1 MANNAFNEMI
11 GCVRVIS
18 STDTDNTKEIVNN
31 GNSNNK
37 NSKLKKIINGII
49 SNKMKHAK
57 NVFDEV
63 KEHIKYT
70 AKEAQKNMNYP
81 FCKSPCNIENL
92 KNTIYINEEEIVI
105 NKNIYKNIF
114 TNKRKESNESDEEE
128 DEEKDEGVAGKKK
141 NNQNLF
147 TCEKNDIIIKG
158 KYNFGFTIDVIS
170 ENEENKI
177 IAYAYEK
184 DTNKKLP
191 CIYKWRRIYYDK
203 EYGLIEQN
211 LNNTGNKNIQKKV
224 TPGNGKGCYGSEY
237 ELTSDDIGFKISVEC
252 TCINSE
258 QMDNG
263 SIPSENYRDTHF
275 DEYEKAENNNN
286 INMNNDKNSFYNDAS
301 SFKNTFKGTAKESYT
316 SQYEKL
322 NNKKSYDNIQ
332 NSEKSNLENISNYSK
347 NSSNTS
353 INSYY
358 KNMKNKKKNNNESD
372 DENMLK
378 RSTKRGL
385 LKSDGELSLFSNT
398 KNEKNKIF
406 ETQTTNSYN
415 QNLSQINNKYHGVAI
430 AEIGP
435 FNLNTK
441 TKNMLETIIYND
453 TIKYPI
459 YILSKEDKKNNS
471 LQNENKYY
479 DQKTLENIIFNE
491 SKTSNSFSTYNDYNY
506 VDNQSVYSNL
516 EGENEYIY
524 MLHIYKNEIKIINQ
538 NNKMKNMWNYKF
550 HHIYPYVEFI
560 DTDRKTEKHNKN
572 DENNNHF
579 LLHVNENE
587 SYKCK
592 CLFKRHR
599 DLISI
604 LLKYMHAN
612 LYIINEYIFNN
623 INQNFEKTRVKNI
636 FNNVDVN
643 SILENLNKELLLNRK
658 INQKYLNKI
667 HNLQNEKN
675 ALEDDLKNTIE
686 AFQFQ
691 LDTAKKF
698 KDQTELIKENE
709 KLMKEIK
716 ILQDKYKNVDLF
728 FKDKYKLLLND
739 IEKYKK
745 LVQENMSKTNSKEDQ
760 KLQEKIQSIEKEKIN
775 LLNENKK
782 IHNLYLEEKGNKTDL
797 ENKVENL
804 NLKLELLNKSLQEEK
819 QKNQETYESLKEL
832 KEVKKNN
839 NSLQKENIKIS
850 NELNLLTS
858 EKNRLTKLVDSLAK
872 DIEKSKKNEASKKD
886 DNKTESK
893 QNDKL
898 LKELM
903 SLKDENELLK
913 KRIKK
918 FANFS
923 NTAS

>member
-1 MANNAFNEMI
+1 MTNNIFSEMSS
-11 GCVRVIS
+11 VRIIS
-18 STDTDNTKEIVNN
+18 STDTDNVKEIVKDGNN
-31 GNSNNK
+31 NNNK
-37 NSKLKKIINGII
+37 NSKLKKMFNGII

-57 NVFDEV
+57 NVFEEV

-92 KNTIYINEEEIVI
+92 KNTIYINDEEIVI

-114 TNKRKESNESDEEE
+114 TNKRKESNENQEEE
-128 DEEKDEGVAGKKK
+128 DEEKDEGIVGKKK
-141 NNQNLF
+141 NDQNLF
-147 TCEKNDIIIKG
+147 ACEKSDIIIKG
-158 KYNFGFTIDVIS
+158 EYNFGFNIDVIS

-203 EYGLIEQN
+203 EYGLIEQI
-211 LNNTGNKNIQKKV
+211 LNNIENQNIQGKV
-224 TPGNGKGCYGSEY
+224 NSDNDKGCYSSEY
-237 ELTSDDIGFKISVEC
+237 ELTSDDIGFKIFVEC

-258 QMDNG
+258 HIDNG
-263 SIPSENYRDTHF
+263 SISSENYRDANF
-275 DEYEKAENNNN
+275 DEYEKAEHINN
-286 INMNNDKNSFYNDAS
+286 IRMNNDRNFFYNNAS
-301 SFKNTFKGTAKESYT
+301 SFKSTFKGTTRESYM
-316 SQYEKL
+316 SEYEKL
-322 NNKKSYDNIQ
+322 DNKKGYDNKKSYDNMQ
-332 NSEKSNLENISNYSK
+332 NS
-347 NSSNTS
+347 
-353 INSYY
+353 
-358 KNMKNKKKNNNESD
+358 NESD

-378 RSTKRGL
+378 KSTKREVF
-385 LKSDGELSLFSNT
+385 KSDDEFSLFGNT

-406 ETQTTNSYN
+406 STKITNPYN
-415 QNLSQINNKYHGVAI
+415 QNISQTIDTKINNKYYGVAI

-453 TIKYPI
+453 AIKYPI
-459 YILSKEDKKNNS
+459 YILKKEDKINNS

-479 DQKTLENIIFNE
+479 DQKTFESIIFNE
-491 SKTSNSFSTYNDYNY
+491 NKINNSFSTDNY

-560 DTDRKTEKHNKN
+560 NTERKTEKQNTN

-612 LYIINEYIFNN
+612 IYIINEYIFNN
-623 INQNFEKTRVKNI
+623 INHNFEKTRVKNI

-667 HNLQNEKN
+667 NNLQDEKN

-686 AFQFQ
+686 AFQIQ
-691 LDTAKKF
+691 LAICINGILSISHINF
-698 KDQTELIKENE
+698 YVFIITEWL
-709 KLMKEIK
+709 
-716 ILQDKYKNVDLF
+716 
-728 FKDKYKLLLND
+728 
-739 IEKYKK
+739 
-745 LVQENMSKTNSKEDQ
+745 
-760 KLQEKIQSIEKEKIN
+760 
-775 LLNENKK
+775 
-782 IHNLYLEEKGNKTDL
+782 
-797 ENKVENL
+797 
-804 NLKLELLNKSLQEEK
+804 
-819 QKNQETYESLKEL
+819 
-832 KEVKKNN
+832 
-839 NSLQKENIKIS
+839 
-850 NELNLLTS
+850 
-858 EKNRLTKLVDSLAK
+858 
-872 DIEKSKKNEASKKD
+872 
-886 DNKTESK
+886 
-893 QNDKL
+893 
-898 LKELM
+898 
-903 SLKDENELLK
+903 
-913 KRIKK
+913 
-918 FANFS
+918 
-923 NTAS
+923 

>member
-1 MANNAFNEMI
+1 MENNAFNEII
-11 GCVRVIS
+11 GGVRVIS
-18 STDTDNTKEIVNN
+18 STDTDNAKEIVNN
-31 GNSNNK
+31 GNNNK

-57 NVFDEV
+57 NVFEEV

-92 KNTIYINEEEIVI
+92 KNTIYINDEEIVI

-114 TNKRKESNESDEEE
+114 TNKRKESNESEEEE
-128 DEEKDEGVAGKKK
+128 DEEKDEGVVGKKK

-147 TCEKNDIIIKG
+147 VCEKSDIIIKG

-203 EYGLIEQN
+203 EYGLIEHN
-211 LNNTGNKNIQKKV
+211 LNNTGSKNMQGKV
-224 TPGNGKGCYGSEY
+224 TSGNGKGCYGSEY

-252 TCINSE
+252 TCINNE
-258 QMDNG
+258 RMDNG
-263 SIPSENYRDTHF
+263 SITPENYKDTNF

-286 INMNNDKNSFYNDAS
+286 INMNNNKNSFYNDAS
-301 SFKNTFKGTAKESYT
+301 SFKSTFKGTAKESYT

-322 NNKKSYDNIQ
+322 NNKKSYNNIQ
-332 NSEKSNLENISNYSK
+332 NSEKRNLENISNYSK

-358 KNMKNKKKNNNESD
+358 KNMKNKKKNSIESD
-372 DENMLK
+372 DENRLK
-378 RSTKRGL
+378 KSTKRGL
-385 LKSDGELSLFSNT
+385 LKSDDEFSLFSNT
-398 KNEKNKIF
+398 KNEKNKTF
-406 ETQTTNSYN
+406 ETQNHD
-415 QNLSQINNKYHGVAI
+415 IKNNKYYGVAI

-453 TIKYPI
+453 SIKYPI
-459 YILSKEDKKNNS
+459 YILNKDDKKYNS

-479 DQKTLENIIFNE
+479 DQKTLENIMFNE
-491 SKTSNSFSTYNDYNY
+491 SKTNNSFSTYNDYNY

-560 DTDRKTEKHNKN
+560 NIDRKTEKHNKN

-658 INQKYLNKI
+658 INQKYLSKI

-686 AFQFQ
+686 AFQLQ
-691 LDTAKKF
+691 LDNAKKF
-698 KDQTELIKENE
+698 KDPNELIKENE

-760 KLQEKIQSIEKEKIN
+760 KLQEKIQFIEKEKIN

-782 IHNLYLEEKGNKTDL
+782 IHNLYLEEKRNKTDL

-804 NLKLELLNKSLQEEK
+804 SLKLEHLNKSLQEEK
-819 QKNQETYESLKEL
+819 QKSQETYESLKEL

-839 NSLQKENIKIS
+839 NSLERENIKIS

-858 EKNRLTKLVDSLAK
+858 EKNRLTKLVDSLTK
-872 DIEKSKKNEASKKD
+872 DIEKSKKNDASKKD
-886 DNKTESK
+886 DTKTESK

-898 LKELM
+898 LKELI
-903 SLKDENELLK
+903 SLRDENELLK

-923 NTAS
+923 STVS

>member
-1 MANNAFNEMI
+1 MENNAFNEMI
-11 GCVRVIS
+11 GGVRVIS
-18 STDTDNTKEIVNN
+18 STDTDNAKEIVNN
-31 GNSNNK
+31 GNNNK

-57 NVFDEV
+57 NVFEEV

-92 KNTIYINEEEIVI
+92 KNTIYINDEEIVI

-114 TNKRKESNESDEEE
+114 TNKRKESNESEEEE
-128 DEEKDEGVAGKKK
+128 DEEKDEGVVGKKK

-147 TCEKNDIIIKG
+147 ACEKSDIIIKG

-211 LNNTGNKNIQKKV
+211 LNNIGSKNMQGKV
-224 TPGNGKGCYGSEY
+224 TSGNGKGCYGSEY

-252 TCINSE
+252 TCINNE
-258 QMDNG
+258 RMDNG
-263 SIPSENYRDTHF
+263 SITPENYRDTNF

-286 INMNNDKNSFYNDAS
+286 INMNNNKNSFYNDAS
-301 SFKNTFKGTAKESYT
+301 SFKSTFKGTAKESYT

-322 NNKKSYDNIQ
+322 NNKKSYNNIQ

-358 KNMKNKKKNNNESD
+358 KNMKNKKKNSIESD
-372 DENMLK
+372 DENRLK
-378 RSTKRGL
+378 KSTKRGL
-385 LKSDGELSLFSNT
+385 LKSDDEFSLFSNT
-398 KNEKNKIF
+398 KNEKNKTF
-406 ETQTTNSYN
+406 ETQNHD
-415 QNLSQINNKYHGVAI
+415 IKNNKYYGVAI

-453 TIKYPI
+453 SIKYPI
-459 YILSKEDKKNNS
+459 YILNKDDKKNNS

-479 DQKTLENIIFNE
+479 DQKTLENIMFNE
-491 SKTSNSFSTYNDYNY
+491 SKTNNSFSTYNDYNY

-560 DTDRKTEKHNKN
+560 NIDRKTEKHNKN

-658 INQKYLNKI
+658 INQRYLNKI

-686 AFQFQ
+686 AFQLQ

-698 KDQTELIKENE
+698 KDPNELIKENE

-760 KLQEKIQSIEKEKIN
+760 KLQEKIQSIEKEKMN

-782 IHNLYLEEKGNKTDL
+782 IHNLYLEEKRNKTDL

-804 NLKLELLNKSLQEEK
+804 SLKLELLNKSLQEEK
-819 QKNQETYESLKEL
+819 QKSQETYESLKEL

-839 NSLQKENIKIS
+839 NSLERENIKIS

-858 EKNRLTKLVDSLAK
+858 EKNRLTKLVDSLTK

-903 SLKDENELLK
+903 SLRDENELLK

-923 NTAS
+923 STVS